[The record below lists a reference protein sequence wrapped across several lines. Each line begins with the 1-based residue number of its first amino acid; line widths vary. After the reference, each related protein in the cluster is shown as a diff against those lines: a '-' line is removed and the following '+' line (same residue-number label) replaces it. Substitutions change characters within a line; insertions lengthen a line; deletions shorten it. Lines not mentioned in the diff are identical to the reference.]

1 MKNLRVNLTFFFIIL
16 FSAVLLSKL
25 FFIQVLQADFYKALA
40 QGLGASLRNYEIQ
53 IERGEIFLKNKEP
66 LAINKNW
73 PLVFASPP
81 KITEVEE
88 TAEILAGVLNLD
100 KSFISEK
107 IQKDTLYS
115 LIKKKLTEEEVTALK
130 NLNLAGIYLNFEQGR
145 YYPQESLASQ
155 IIGFLGA
162 TEKGQYGLE
171 EYYDETLVDSGKG
184 SDLVLTLDYNIQ
196 FTAEKLLNEAKENL
210 DIESGQ
216 IIVMEPNSG
225 KILALAN
232 FPSFNPNQ
240 YTEYATNGDLEIFQ
254 NGATQKLFEPGS
266 IFKPITFAIALEEGK
281 ITPQTT
287 YIDEGVVKI
296 GGWSIYNY
304 DLKVWGEKTM
314 TEVLEKSINTGA
326 VFVERKLPHKVFLD
340 YLTRFGIFEPTGI
353 DLPEIYS
360 ENKEF
365 KKGYEINFATA
376 SFGQGIE
383 MTPIQIVRAISCIAN
398 GGKLVKPYLTASP
411 DEVVD
416 EAIAS
421 SLPFA
426 NARVIETQPRVISQ
440 KTASQLTAMLVSSV
454 ENGYAKRAKIPGYYI
469 AGKTGTSNIP
479 FSNLGINKSGY
490 SDKTWQS
497 FIGFAPAFN
506 PKFLI
511 LVKLDN
517 PKAVSSSVSTILV
530 AHDLIKYIINYY
542 QIPPDYV
549 Q

>member
-1 MKNLRVNLTFFFIIL
+1 MRNLRLNLTFFFIVL

-25 FFIQVLQADFYKALA
+25 FFIQVLDGDFYKALA
-40 QGLGASLRNYEIQ
+40 QGLGASLHDNEIQ
-53 IERGEIFLKNKEP
+53 VERGEIFFKNGEP
-66 LAINKNW
+66 LAINKDW
-73 PLVFASPP
+73 PLVFASSP

-88 TAEILAGVLNLD
+88 AAEILAGVLNLD
-100 KSFISEK
+100 KNFILEK
-107 IQKDTLYS
+107 LQKDTLYS
-115 LIKKKLTEEEVTALK
+115 PIKKKLTKEEVTALE

-155 IIGFLGA
+155 VIGFLGA
-162 TEKGQYGLE
+162 EGKGQYGLE
-171 EYYDETLVDSGKG
+171 EYYDEVLVDSGKG
-184 SDLVLTLDYNIQ
+184 SDLVLTLDYNVQ
-196 FTAEKLLNEAKENL
+196 FTAEKLLKEAKENL
-210 DIESGQ
+210 DIEGGQ

-232 FPSFNPNQ
+232 FPNFTPNQ
-240 YTEYATNGDLEIFQ
+240 YTEHAAAGDLEIFK

-266 IFKPITFAIALEEGK
+266 IFKPITMAAGLEEGK

-326 VFVERKLPHKVFLD
+326 VFVESKLPHSVFLD
-340 YLTRFGIFEPTGI
+340 YLTKFGIFESTGI
-353 DLPEIYS
+353 DLPETYS

-365 KKGYEINFATA
+365 KKGYEVNFATA

-383 MTPIQIVRAISCIAN
+383 MTPIQTVRAINCIAN
-398 GGKLVKPYLTASP
+398 GGKLVKPYLA
-411 DEVVD
+411 EGNE
-416 EAIAS
+416 EAIE
-421 SLPFA
+421 
-426 NARVIETQPRVISQ
+426 NQPRVISQ

-479 FSNLGINKSGY
+479 FSSLGIDKPGY
-490 SDKTWQS
+490 SEKTWQS

-511 LVKLDN
+511 LIKLDN
-517 PKAVSSSVSTILV
+517 PKAASSSASTTLV
-530 AHDLIKYIINYY
+530 AHDLIKYLINYY
-542 QIPPDYV
+542 QIPPDYEEKA
-549 Q
+549 QG

>member
-1 MKNLRVNLTFFFIIL
+1 MRNLRINLTFFFIIL
-16 FSAVLLSKL
+16 FSAVLLSRL

-53 IERGEIFLKNKEP
+53 TERGEIFLKNKES

-73 PLVFASPP
+73 SLVFASPP
-81 KITEVEE
+81 KITEMEE
-88 TAEILAGVLNLD
+88 TAEILAAVLNLD
-100 KSFISEK
+100 KNFISEK
-107 IQKDTLYS
+107 LQKDTLYS
-115 LIKKKLTEEEVTALK
+115 PIKKKLTEEEVTALE
-130 NLNLAGIYLNFEQGR
+130 NLNLAGIYLDSEQGR

-155 IIGFLGA
+155 VIGFLGA
-162 TEKGQYGLE
+162 TGKGQYGLE
-171 EYYDETLVDSGKG
+171 EYYDETLVNSGKG

-232 FPSFNPNQ
+232 FPNFNPNQ
-240 YTEYATNGDLEIFQ
+240 YTEYATAGFLEIFQ

-266 IFKPITFAIALEEGK
+266 IFKPITFAIALEEEK

-353 DLPEIYS
+353 DLPEVYS

-398 GGKLVKPYLTASP
+398 GGKLVKPYLIERN
-411 DEVVD
+411 DE
-416 EAIAS
+416 
-421 SLPFA
+421 
-426 NARVIETQPRVISQ
+426 VIETQPRVISQ

-454 ENGYAKRAKIPGYYI
+454 ENGYANRAKISGYYI
-469 AGKTGTSNIP
+469 AGKTGTSQIP

-497 FIGFAPAFN
+497 FIGFAPAFD

-517 PKAVSSSVSTILV
+517 PKAQVAGVSTTLV
-530 AHDLIKYIINYY
+530 AHDLMKYIIDYY
-542 QIPPDYV
+542 QIPPDYESD
-549 Q
+549 

>member
-1 MKNLRVNLTFFFIIL
+1 MRNLRVNLIFFFVIL

-53 IERGEIFLKNKEP
+53 TERGEILLKNKEP

-73 PLVFASPP
+73 SLVFASPP
-81 KITEVEE
+81 KITEAEE
-88 TAEILAGVLNLD
+88 TAEILAVVLNLD
-100 KSFISEK
+100 KNFISEK
-107 IQKDTLYS
+107 LQKDTLYS
-115 LIKKKLTEEEVTALK
+115 PIKKKLTEEEVTALE
-130 NLNLAGIYLNFEQGR
+130 NLNLAGIYLDSEQGR
-145 YYPQESLASQ
+145 YYSQESLASQ
-155 IIGFLGA
+155 VIGFLGA
-162 TEKGQYGLE
+162 TGKGQYGLE
-171 EYYDETLVDSGKG
+171 EYYNETLVNSGKG

-232 FPSFNPNQ
+232 FPNFNPNQ
-240 YTEYATNGDLEIFQ
+240 YTEYATAGFLEIFQ

-266 IFKPITFAIALEEGK
+266 IFKPITFAAALEEEK

-326 VFVERKLPHKVFLD
+326 VFVERRLPHKVFLD

-353 DLPEIYS
+353 DLPEVYS

-398 GGKLVKPYLTASP
+398 GGKLVKPYL
-411 DEVVD
+411 
-416 EAIAS
+416 IAS
-421 SLPFA
+421 
-426 NARVIETQPRVISQ
+426 NDEMIETQPRVISP

-454 ENGYAKRAKIPGYYI
+454 ENGYAKRAKISGYYI
-469 AGKTGTSNIP
+469 AGKTGTSQIP

-517 PKAVSSSVSTILV
+517 PKAQVAGVSTTLV
-530 AHDLIKYIINYY
+530 AHDLMKYIIDYY
-542 QIPPDYV
+542 QIPPDYESD
-549 Q
+549 